1 MADYYGYI
9 TTNNGEP
16 IGNNTQVKDSLLFD
30 VVEIK
35 LPDSDFDYQ
44 DPSLKDLFQ
53 FCFIGHDLVLAGTF
67 ILFDASMRIA
77 NLPDEVKSWF
87 NTSVLATPRY
97 LINMQLKNNPVWHP
111 IGAFEELETAQIA
124 FNSWKRYIKPNQTFK
139 IPYQGEE
146 TVLWNKRPGIRIE
159 TKIEGWTP
167 FQTVL
172 NRN

>member
-1 MADYYGYI
+1 MADYYGYV

-16 IGNNTQVKDSLLFD
+16 IGNNTQVKDGLWFD
-30 VVEIK
+30 IVEIK
-35 LPDSDFDYQ
+35 SPEKGEEFP
-44 DPSLKDLFQ
+44 DPSLKDIFQ

-67 ILFDASMRIA
+67 VLFDASMRVA
-77 NLPDEVKSWF
+77 GLPDEVKAWF
-87 NTSVLATPRY
+87 DASSLTRPRY

-111 IGAFEELETAQIA
+111 LGAFEELETAQIS
-124 FNSWKRYIKPNQTFK
+124 FNSWKRYVKPNQTFK

-146 TVLWNKRPGIRIE
+146 AVLWNRRPGIRIE
-159 TKIEGWTP
+159 TTIEGWTP